1 MIELVAIACFGFA
14 ALGGG
19 ARLIAGPGLA
29 DRIMALDV
37 VIVSL
42 MGAIAADAARRD
54 DNTFLMVPVVLAVIG
69 FTATL
74 AATTLVDDADELD
87 TDEPEPDDQTEPET
101 ESETA
106 GADDGA

>member
-1 MIELVAIACFGFA
+1 MIEFIAIACFGFA
-14 ALGGG
+14 AIGGG
-19 ARLIAGPGLA
+19 VRLIAGPGLA

-54 DNTFLMVPVVLAVIG
+54 DDTFLMVPVVLAVIG

-74 AATTLVDDADELD
+74 AATTLVDDADDLD
-87 TDEPEPDDQTEPET
+87 TDTDTDKT
-101 ESETA
+101 ETA
-106 GADDGA
+106 GANDGA

>member
-1 MIELVAIACFGFA
+1 MIEFIAIACFGFA
-14 ALGGG
+14 AIGGG
-19 ARLIAGPGLA
+19 VRLIAGPGLA

-54 DNTFLMVPVVLAVIG
+54 DDTFLMVPVVLAVIG

-74 AATTLVDDADELD
+74 AATTLVDDADDLD
-87 TDEPEPDDQTEPET
+87 TDTDTDTDKT
-101 ESETA
+101 ETA
-106 GADDGA
+106 GANDGA